1 MCSSDLGAAD
11 SFGNL
16 MGARVLMGFGVSP
29 TESLPSATIAEIY
42 FAHER
47 AYRVGL
53 YTMLLL
59 GGKNIIPLLSGLVLQ
74 YLDRHWLFWIES
86 MFLGATLITTFL
98 FVPDTF
104 WDRSPVPSKR
114 SQEETDAAR
123 AVEKGRENHER
134 PNEWARSRQTTT
146 NSI

>member
-1 MCSSDLGAAD
+1 MLSLGVGSVFASPTAILYGKRLVYLLGILLFLGGALWAGAAD

-74 YLDRHWLFWIES
+74 YLDRHRLFWS
-86 MFLGATLITTFL
+86 
-98 FVPDTF
+98 
-104 WDRSPVPSKR
+104 
-114 SQEETDAAR
+114 
-123 AVEKGRENHER
+123 
-134 PNEWARSRQTTT
+134 
-146 NSI
+146 